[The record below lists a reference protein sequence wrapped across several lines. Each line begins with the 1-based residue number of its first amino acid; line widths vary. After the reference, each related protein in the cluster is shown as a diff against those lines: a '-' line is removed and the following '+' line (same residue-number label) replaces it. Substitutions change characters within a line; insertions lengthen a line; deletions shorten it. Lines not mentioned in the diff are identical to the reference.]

1 MPHKSSVSM
10 GWRLGRERYALIGAK
25 CLSCGVVYFPPVG
38 VCKGCGDASFKKEF
52 VSNRGV
58 IESFTVL
65 HAAPVGF
72 TAPYTVGLIRLDSGQ
87 LISAQ
92 VVGVGIDIG
101 MKVNAVFRRLWV
113 DGQGGL
119 IHYSYKFAISD

>member
-10 GWRLGRERYALIGAK
+10 GWRLKGERYGLVGAK

-38 VCKGCGDASFKKEF
+38 VCKNCGDASFKKEP
-52 VSNRGV
+52 VSNNGV

-72 TAPYTVGLIRLDSGQ
+72 TAPYIVGLVRLDSGQ
-87 LISAQ
+87 LISTQ
-92 VVGVGIDIG
+92 IVGGGVDMGVGVH
-101 MKVNAVFRRLWV
+101 AVFRKLRV
-113 DGQGGL
+113 DGVGGL
-119 IHYSYKFAISD
+119 IHYSFKFVVSD